1 MPAGTRTS
9 YPARSRFC
17 TQRRRATALQSNI
30 AMRLNS
36 TELHA
41 LRSILGA
48 LDPAGRIYLYGSR
61 TDDLRRGGDI
71 DVYLQ
76 ASCPID
82 LKTQLSTQ
90 YRLELACDTHVDL
103 LVKNP
108 GQPAQPIHKIAIEQ
122 GILL

>member
-1 MPAGTRTS
+1 
-9 YPARSRFC
+9 
-17 TQRRRATALQSNI
+17 
-30 AMRLNS
+30 MRLS
-36 TELHA
+36 ATELHA

-61 TDDLRRGGDI
+61 ADDMRRGGDI

-76 ASCPID
+76 ASRPID

-103 LVKNP
+103 LIKNP
-108 GQPAQPIHKIAIEQ
+108 GQSAQPIHQIAAEQ
-122 GILL
+122 GVLL

>member
-1 MPAGTRTS
+1 
-9 YPARSRFC
+9 
-17 TQRRRATALQSNI
+17 
-30 AMRLNS
+30 MRLNS
-36 TELHA
+36 AELHA
-41 LRSILGA
+41 VRTILGA

-61 TDDLRRGGDI
+61 ADDRRRGGDI

-76 ASCPID
+76 ASRPID

-108 GQPAQPIHKIAIEQ
+108 DQPAQPIHQIAVEQ
-122 GILL
+122 GVFL

>member
-1 MPAGTRTS
+1 
-9 YPARSRFC
+9 
-17 TQRRRATALQSNI
+17 
-30 AMRLNS
+30 MRLNS

-48 LDPAGRIYLYGSR
+48 LDPAGQIYLYGSR

-76 ASCPID
+76 ASSPID

-108 GQPAQPIHKIAIEQ
+108 GQPVQPIHKIAIEQ
-122 GILL
+122 GILLWQKSNLSCSPALKPVGNEQKNCAIQ

>member
-1 MPAGTRTS
+1 
-9 YPARSRFC
+9 
-17 TQRRRATALQSNI
+17 
-30 AMRLNS
+30 MRLNS

-41 LRSILGA
+41 LRSILRA

-76 ASCPID
+76 ASSPID